1 MSELDFVF
9 GIACSGWLKVQCKLR
24 HYASDTGSTNNSS
37 RDEQV
42 AAKEET
48 SSQRRLVKAMHF
60 SCFCFQISSI
70 LSLFLTFLLYGNVK
84 LGSFNAITIFCF
96 PFSF

>member
-1 MSELDFVF
+1 M
-9 GIACSGWLKVQCKLR
+9 QR

-60 SCFCFQISSI
+60 SCFCFQI
-70 LSLFLTFLLYGNVK
+70 
-84 LGSFNAITIFCF
+84 
-96 PFSF
+96 

>member
-1 MSELDFVF
+1 MSELDFCIQDSLF
-9 GIACSGWLKVQCKLR
+9 RLAQSAMQR
-24 HYASDTGSTNNSS
+24 HYASDTGTANNSS

-60 SCFCFQISSI
+60 SCFCFQI
-70 LSLFLTFLLYGNVK
+70 
-84 LGSFNAITIFCF
+84 
-96 PFSF
+96 

>member
-9 GIACSGWLKVQCKLR
+9 GIACSGWLKVQCKGIMLVILAAQTIVAGTNKLLQKRKPAVKEGWLR
-24 HYASDTGSTNNSS
+24 QCISHASVFKFNLSS
-37 RDEQV
+37 
-42 AAKEET
+42 
-48 SSQRRLVKAMHF
+48 LF
-60 SCFCFQISSI
+60 
-70 LSLFLTFLLYGNVK
+70 FLTFLLYGNVK